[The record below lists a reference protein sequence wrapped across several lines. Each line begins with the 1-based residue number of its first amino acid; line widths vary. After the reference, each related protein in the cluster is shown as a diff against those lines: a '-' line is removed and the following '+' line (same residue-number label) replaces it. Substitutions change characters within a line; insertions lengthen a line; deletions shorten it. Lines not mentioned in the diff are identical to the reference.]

1 MRLKTAYMAALVAL
15 ALLTG
20 GPALRAQKKEKADDK
35 KKQEQTQQVQNQ
47 NARKDRSVK
56 MNQSVQSYKLLGRY
70 RPKNQP
76 FHKGG
81 FFANTYVTAM
91 GAAYRQFANNYSNG
105 PYASLTFGKWLTPF
119 HGLELTAGA
128 CSFKDNYD
136 GVRMYI
142 VEPRLSYLFN
152 ISAYAGGYNPE
163 SLVELYAKAGL
174 GYGLYLRENFPKTGS
189 PSAHIGVQLN
199 IHVLPGFDLVLE
211 PLLEAQ
217 LDARKLPRMD
227 VWRSYLLALQG
238 GVGLKYN
245 LDPMRRGS
253 DPGLNWFVTATGGVQ
268 FQNSDFS
275 YDIGFK
281 RALGPSAVVGAG
293 RYYTPA
299 FALRLQVG
307 SSTHFWK
314 EIPEGAVDVY
324 GVPLHTGRFRST
336 YFFARFE
343 GKLDLF
349 RIAPDTMLD
358 LWAKYRQVGIS
369 VLAGPEVGYMI
380 KKDPNLH
387 DVTYPYVGLSAG
399 LQVSVRLFA
408 GLYLN
413 LEPHVGIIPYSATSF
428 TWANQNQDY
437 YDALF
442 GVSMGFE
449 YRFGRYYL

>member
-1 MRLKTAYMAALVAL
+1 MHLRKTYCCLSILIITILWGGFTAY
-15 ALLTG
+15 
-20 GPALRAQKKEKADDK
+20 AQKTEK
-35 KKQEQTQQVQNQ
+35 KKENVYEYYG
-47 NARKDRSVK
+47 RSVK
-56 MNQSVQSYKLLGRY
+56 NLVLRDRY
-70 RPKNQP
+70 SPYNKP
-76 FHKGG
+76 FHEGG
-81 FFANTYVTAM
+81 FLANTYVTLS

-105 PYASLTFGKWLTPF
+105 PYANVTFGKWLSPF
-119 HGLELTAGA
+119 HGLELSAGA

-189 PSAHIGVQLN
+189 PSAHLGVQVN
-199 IHVLPGFDLVLE
+199 IHIFPSFDLVLE

-238 GVGLKYN
+238 GVGLKYH
-245 LDPMRRGS
+245 LDRTHHIP
-253 DPGLNWFVTATGGVQ
+253 DPGKNWFVTAIGGVQ

-281 RALGPSAVVGAG
+281 RALGPLAVVGVG

-314 EIPEGAVDVY
+314 ELAEGSTDVY
-324 GVPLHTGRFRST
+324 GNPLHTGRFRST
-336 YFFARFE
+336 YFFSRLEAKFDFFRMFPDT
-343 GKLDLF
+343 KFDLF
-349 RIAPDTMLD
+349 AQYTQI
-358 LWAKYRQVGIS
+358 GIS
-369 VLAGPEVGYMI
+369 AIVGPEVGYMI
-380 KKDPNLH
+380 KKDPNLQ
-387 DVTYPYVGLSAG
+387 DVRYPYVGLSAG
-399 LQVSVRLFA
+399 LQFSVNLFR
-408 GLYLN
+408 GLFLII
-413 LEPHVGIIPYSATSF
+413 EPHAGIIPYSATSF
-428 TWANQNQDY
+428 EWDNQNKDY

-442 GVSMGFE
+442 GISMGFE

>member
-1 MRLKTAYMAALVAL
+1 MRLKRLSSFLILAALLV
-15 ALLTG
+15 G
-20 GPALRAQKKEKADDK
+20 GPTLRAQ
-35 KKQEQTQQVQNQ
+35 TQDSTAVNK
-47 NARKDRSVK
+47 NKNYSVSSSEDAQK
-56 MNQSVQSYKLLGRY
+56 YKLQGRY
-70 RPKNQP
+70 TPSHKA

-105 PYASLTFGKWLTPF
+105 PYANISFGKWLSPL
-119 HGLELTAGA
+119 HGLELSAGA
-128 CSFKDNYD
+128 CTFKDNYD
-136 GVRMYI
+136 GVRMY
-142 VEPRLSYLFN
+142 VTQARLSYLFN
-152 ISAYAGGYNPE
+152 ISAYAGGYDAAR
-163 SLVELYAKAGL
+163 LIELYGMAGL

-199 IHVLPGFDLVLE
+199 IHVLPRFDLVVE

-238 GVGLKYN
+238 GVGLKYQIDRTHH
-245 LDPMRRGS
+245 LP
-253 DPGLNWFVTATGGVQ
+253 DPGKNWFVTATGGVQ

-281 RALGPSAVVGAG
+281 RALGPLAIVGVG

-314 EIPEGAVDVY
+314 EIPEGATDVY
-324 GVPLHTGRFRST
+324 GNPLHTGRFRST

-349 RIAPDTMLD
+349 RIAPDSMLD
-358 LWAKYRQVGIS
+358 HWAKYRQVGIS
-369 VLAGPEVGYMI
+369 ILAGPEVGYMI
-380 KKDPNLH
+380 KKDPNLY
-387 DVTYPYVGLSAG
+387 DVRYPYVGLSAG

-413 LEPHVGIIPYSATSF
+413 IEPHAGIIPYSATSF
-428 TWANQNQDY
+428 EWDNQNKDY

-442 GVSMGFE
+442 GISMGFE